1 MTFTIPVSI
10 VYFGLGWL
18 AGVITVLFLGWM
30 VARNR
35 NNEDAED
42 AEARNG
48 VSDDA

>member
-1 MTFTIPVSI
+1 MTFFIPASV
-10 VYFGLGWL
+10 VYFGVGWL
-18 AGVITVLFLGWM
+18 AGVVTVLFLGWM

-35 NNEDAED
+35 RDNEAED